1 VIYTRKGRAFIW
13 LTDDD
18 RRVPVRI
25 LLRMNFPLGTVTLDL
40 EKEEHP

>member
-1 VIYTRKGRAFIW
+1 MGRVFVW

-18 RRVPVRI
+18 RRLPVQIRV
-25 LLRMNFPLGTVTLDL
+25 RMNFPLGTVTLEL